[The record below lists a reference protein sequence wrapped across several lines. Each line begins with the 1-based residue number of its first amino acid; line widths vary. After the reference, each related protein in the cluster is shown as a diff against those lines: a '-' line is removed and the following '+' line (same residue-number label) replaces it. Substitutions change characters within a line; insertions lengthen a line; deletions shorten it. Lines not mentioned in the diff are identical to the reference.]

1 MSNSHALLVALV
13 AAANRMCKTPIVDDD
28 FPEVQHGFHSALRG
42 AEDHLKASQGADTTL
57 TSNSAHRALYPLVSA
72 LKKSAAPGAYDAVI
86 AITDGITAAC
96 AEHNEVLEQV
106 RIYHQRFNLLTHLYR
121 QRAWSEATF
130 GPGDRRKG
138 IIDHIRKELVEIE
151 HAPKDVTEWIDVAI
165 LALDGAWR
173 SGASPEQII
182 AALEGKQ
189 TKNEGR
195 TWPDWRTQ
203 AEDKAIEHDRSADP
217 DGLPTDIQ
225 PPAELEEQR
234 ETSLLVFAGYSDDTF
249 GEYALTNDDF
259 DNSASGKPI
268 EWLVTAP
275 DGEQLLVVGQY
286 CPGAANGWLVG
297 VARYGDDDEADMP
310 EWPMSIAPGER
321 SYSPA
326 LLLSAPVGSTIRCLQ
341 REDDEQG

>member
-1 MSNSHALLVALV
+1 MNEAHKALHPLLQAIIHSCRPDQRQHVEAMVDGVSSACTEHREAL
-13 AAANRMCKTPIVDDD
+13 N
-28 FPEVQHGFHSALRG
+28 EVERRG
-42 AEDHLKASQGADTTL
+42 ELLNAASQ
-57 TSNSAHRALYPLVSA
+57 
-72 LKKSAAPGAYDAVI
+72 
-86 AITDGITAAC
+86 
-96 AEHNEVLEQV
+96 
-106 RIYHQRFNLLTHLYR
+106 RFDLLLHLRR
-121 QRAWSEATF
+121 QREWSEATF

-173 SGASPEQII
+173 SGASPEQIV
-182 AALEGKQ
+182 AALVGKQ
-189 TKNEGR
+189 AKNEGR

-203 AEDKAIEHDRSADP
+203 PEDKAIEHDRSADP
-217 DGLPTDIQ
+217 DGLPAID

-234 ETSLLVFAGYSDDTF
+234 ETALLVFAGYSDDTF

-310 EWPMSIAPGER
+310 EWPMSIGPGER